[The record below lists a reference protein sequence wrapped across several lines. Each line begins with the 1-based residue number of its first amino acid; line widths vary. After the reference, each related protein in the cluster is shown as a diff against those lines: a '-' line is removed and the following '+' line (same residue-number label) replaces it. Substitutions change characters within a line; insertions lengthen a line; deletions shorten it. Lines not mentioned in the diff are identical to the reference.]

1 MNAMRGAR
9 GTPHETTVRRLAEDP
24 PSGSKKEAGFTLL
37 EVMIAL
43 AIFFVAMFTIL
54 DSTSRSLRAAR
65 GLEMQLPDVSMLA
78 AELALTNRLEEGVV
92 DGDFGDLYPDFTWTR
107 DIYEVRTN
115 GLFRV
120 DFTIRGAQKDR
131 NLEWETSILLW
142 RPDSQSLRVGGSPL
156 GRRR

>member
-1 MNAMRGAR
+1 MRFPVCILEGGTRVGSRRDRHGA
-9 GTPHETTVRRLAEDP
+9 L
-24 PSGSKKEAGFTLL
+24 GSPRNGFTLL

-43 AIFFVAMFTIL
+43 TLFFIAMFTIL
-54 DSTSRSLRAAR
+54 DSTSRSLAAAR
-65 GLEMQLPDVSMLA
+65 GLEMQVPDVSMLA

-120 DFTIRGAQKDR
+120 DFTLRGHQKGR
-131 NLEWETSILLW
+131 VIEWDSSILLW
-142 RPDSQSLRVGGSPL
+142 RPDSQSLQVGSPV